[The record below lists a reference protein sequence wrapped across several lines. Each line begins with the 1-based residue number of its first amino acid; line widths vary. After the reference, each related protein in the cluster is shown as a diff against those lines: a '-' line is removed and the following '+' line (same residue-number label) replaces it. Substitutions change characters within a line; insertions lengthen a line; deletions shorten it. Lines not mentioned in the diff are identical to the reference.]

1 MRGTLRVMRDCL
13 DSIPEPVVSRG
24 ITLFNNLMSGLTVFI
39 LNIPS
44 LLEFD
49 ELVRANEIC
58 ARTRNIARS
67 TDYKFSKDID

>member
-1 MRGTLRVMRDCL
+1 MRDCL
-13 DSIPEPVVSRG
+13 DSVPDPVVSRD
-24 ITLFNNLMSGLTVFI
+24 ITLFNNLMFGLTVFI

-44 LLEFD
+44 LLEID

-58 ARTRNIARS
+58 ARARNIARP